1 MQNGCGATDLKK
13 NQSIVQP
20 NLQMTKEKKLEA
32 LKQNASTSNRM
43 DTAKRISRS

>member
-32 LKQNASTSNRM
+32 LKQNATTSNGM
-43 DTAKRISRS
+43 DTT

>member
-20 NLQMTKEKKLEA
+20 NLQMTKEKQSEA
-32 LKQNASTSNRM
+32 LKQNATTSNGM
-43 DTAKRISRS
+43 DTT